1 VLERSVDE
9 SAAPAESA
17 GTGAAQT
24 HPAKAAFVN
33 LTNGKLNELHR
44 KMSQLAKFGLCD
56 GGNPLLSGAA
66 PLPGSLEEE
75 CVESLGT

>member
-1 VLERSVDE
+1 MKE
-9 SAAPAESA
+9 SASPAESA

-24 HPAKAAFVN
+24 HPGKPAFVN
-33 LTNGKLNELHR
+33 IAGNKPAELHV
-44 KMSQLAKFGLCD
+44 KASQLAMFGLCD

-75 CVESLGT
+75 CAES